1 MKTKLACAALL
12 SMLCST
18 SAFAAGSCLRQSQI
32 YNWKALD
39 DRTLIVEDD
48 FHAKFKLTL
57 LSPCTNLTFKQ
68 GLGFKT
74 FGGTA
79 LSCVSKGD
87 EILTGTP
94 IGPQHCPIVKIEP
107 YTAEMEKAD
116 KDAAA
121 AAKAAKDH

>member
-1 MKTKLACAALL
+1 MKTKHLCAALL
-12 SMLCST
+12 SLLCST

-32 YNWKALD
+32 YNWNALD

-48 FHAKFKLTL
+48 FHNKFKLGLLSPCLNIKFKLTL
-57 LSPCTNLTFKQ
+57 A
-68 GLGFKT
+68 FKT

-79 LSCVSKGD
+79 LSCVTKGD
-87 EILTGTP
+87 EVLTGSP

-121 AAKAAKDH
+121 AAKAEKP